1 MKQNVIV
8 SIQGK
13 QFYEDQEPEVIELI
27 TEGTLEKTDDGW
39 LISYEES
46 ALTGMEGVTTTF
58 LVEPDRI
65 VLTRSGALRSQMVF
79 QLGVLHESLYQLE
92 FGALMISVCA
102 KLIEYELSENGGI
115 VDLVY
120 AIDIEHTGGGLID
133 YHLEIRPTA

>member
-1 MKQNVIV
+1 MKKKVIV

-13 QFYEDQEPEVIELI
+13 QLYEEQEPEVIELI
-27 TEGTLEKTDDGW
+27 TEGTFEKSDNGW

-58 LVEPDRI
+58 LVQSDRI
-65 VLTRSGALRSQMVF
+65 VLTRTGALRSQMIF

-102 KLIEYELSENGGI
+102 KLIEHELSEDGGT

-120 AIDIEHTGGGLID
+120 GIDIEHTGGGLVD
-133 YHLEIRPTA
+133 YHLEIRPVT